1 MVRRARSLRSHGK
14 IGDCKQ
20 STYIQ
25 NLVSLKSQDSYNLRL
40 SGGILL
46 TSSTFRTKFTLGV
59 RSFQVAA
66 PKFIWDALLR
76 ELRDIPN
83 VHTFKSNLKVARLD
97 FSGEYVPSLSI
108 NYAGMS
114 KDMGK
119 SLPQHTVL
127 YKDENFLWSGFY
139 CNYWSHH
146 GNIMTPLRFY
156 LSLCFS
162 VVGVF
167 LRNCWRKYV
176 PAIVASIMAKFE
188 QILWERCGNISK
200 QSFKNHKNGET
211 ACYAHH

>member
-1 MVRRARSLRSHGK
+1 MVRRAQSLRSHGK
-14 IGDCKQ
+14 IGDCEQ

-66 PKFIWDALLR
+66 PKFIWDALPR

-127 YKDENFLWSGFY
+127 YKDENFL
-139 CNYWSHH
+139 
-146 GNIMTPLRFY
+146 
-156 LSLCFS
+156 
-162 VVGVF
+162 
-167 LRNCWRKYV
+167 
-176 PAIVASIMAKFE
+176 
-188 QILWERCGNISK
+188 
-200 QSFKNHKNGET
+200 
-211 ACYAHH
+211 